1 MKDTN
6 ILSTDQEQKLLKRGA
21 AIEITTDHLK
31 ERFKEGSIP
40 LQTDF
45 NQLIDIADV
54 GRKAVGLAPRE
65 EGDPGPGPGVGL
77 QLDSTERLSVRL
89 KTISGLAVDS
99 SGLSA
104 KPGRGMEVTTEGIR
118 ITEEFAFQKGMILM
132 FSGSIVPIGWL
143 FCDGTNNT
151 PDLRDRFIAGSTTIN
166 AEDSG
171 GSTDKLSGERASK
184 QYEILTTKVKTGV
197 DATVMPMALNTK
209 QLPEHSHYDG
219 MRYYQNLGFSN
230 YYSQTMENKE
240 RSMLKNTID
249 NVISYDKNNG
259 GDVMA
264 YLFETSTSGKGEE
277 HTHNISI
284 VEPAHGHSVNMVPPY
299 YLLAFIMKA

>member
-6 ILSTDQEQKLLKRGA
+6 ILSTDQEQKILKMGA
-21 AIEITTDHLK
+21 AIEITTDNLK

-54 GRKAVGLAPRE
+54 GRKAVGLAPGQ
-65 EGDPGPGPGVGL
+65 EGGPGPGL
-77 QLDSTERLSVRL
+77 QLGSTALLSVKL
-89 KTISGLAVDS
+89 KTNSGLTADNN
-99 SGLSA
+99 GLSA

-197 DATVMPMALNTK
+197 DATVIPMALNTK

-219 MRYYQNLGFSN
+219 MRYYQDLGFSS

-264 YLFETSTSGKGEE
+264 YLFETSTSGKSEE